1 MIRRKWFAGLLV
13 LAPPGTQR
21 FMIGSWPQLAKLA
34 SSVFFLAAV
43 DLLSAQ
49 ESPKPTPAPAQA
61 RAPVKAAPE
70 SAHTILAKHLPMQA
84 QRYYEGVWGID
95 SLTVKYT
102 ESGELIRFSYRV
114 LDAGKAAALND
125 KQSEPSLIDP
135 QAGVKLVVPQME
147 KIGQLR
153 QSSTP
158 MPGKQYWMAFSNNG
172 RRVRPGH
179 RVDVQIGSFHA
190 QGLVVE

>member
-1 MIRRKWFAGLLV
+1 MNGNDPCARRAPRLVNLATSVCLLV
-13 LAPPGTQR
+13 A
-21 FMIGSWPQLAKLA
+21 IDIA
-34 SSVFFLAAV
+34 
-43 DLLSAQ
+43 SAQ
-49 ESPKPTPAPAQA
+49 EAPKPAQA
-61 RAPVKAAPE
+61 SAQTRAAAKTVAE
-70 SAHTILAKHLPMQA
+70 STNAILARHMPMQA

-102 ESGELIRFSYRV
+102 ESGELIRFSYHV

-125 KQSEPSLIDP
+125 KHAEPALIDP
-135 QAGVKLVVPQME
+135 QAGVQLVVPQME

-153 QSSTP
+153 QSGVPVS
-158 MPGKQYWMAFSNNG
+158 GKQYWMAFSNSG

-179 RVDVQIGSFHA
+179 RVDVQIGAFHA

>member
-1 MIRRKWFAGLLV
+1 MLRLNHCIRL
-13 LAPPGTQR
+13 
-21 FMIGSWPQLAKLA
+21 LAKLA
-34 SSVFFLAAV
+34 SSVLFLAA
-43 DLLSAQ
+43 LELSSAQ
-49 ESPKPTPAPAQA
+49 EAPRPTPDPAQA
-61 RAPVKAAPE
+61 HAPVRAAPE
-70 SAHTILAKHLPMQA
+70 SAHTSLAKHLPMQA

-102 ESGELIRFSYRV
+102 ESGEMIRFSYRV
-114 LDAGKAAALND
+114 LDAEKAAALND
-125 KQSEPSLIDP
+125 KRTEPSLIDP

-172 RRVRPGH
+172 RLVRPGH
-179 RVDVQIGSFHA
+179 RVDVQIGSFRA
-190 QGLVVE
+190 EGLVVE

>member
-1 MIRRKWFAGLLV
+1 M
-13 LAPPGTQR
+13 TQR
-21 FMIGSWPQLAKLA
+21 FTVLTSPRLAKLA
-34 SSVFFLAAV
+34 SSIFFLAAL
-43 DLLSAQ
+43 DLVCAQ
-49 ESPKPTPAPAQA
+49 EAPKPAPAPA

-70 SAHTILAKHLPMQA
+70 SAHTSLARHLPLQA

-102 ESGELIRFSYRV
+102 ESGEMIRFSYRV

-125 KQSEPSLIDP
+125 KQAQPSLIDP

-158 MPGKQYWMAFSNNG
+158 MPGKQYWMAFSNSG
-172 RRVRPGH
+172 RPVKPGH

-190 QGLVVE
+190 EGLIVE

>member
-1 MIRRKWFAGLLV
+1 MNHCIRL
-13 LAPPGTQR
+13 
-21 FMIGSWPQLAKLA
+21 LAKLT
-34 SSVFFLAAV
+34 SGVLFLAA
-43 DLLSAQ
+43 LNLSVAQ
-49 ESPKPTPAPAQA
+49 EAPRPTADPAPA
-61 RAPVKAAPE
+61 RAPVRAAPE
-70 SAHTILAKHLPMQA
+70 SARTSLAKHSPMQA

-102 ESGELIRFSYRV
+102 ESGEMIRFSYRV

-125 KQSEPSLIDP
+125 KQTEPSLIDP

-172 RRVRPGH
+172 RLVRPGH

-190 QGLVVE
+190 EGLVVE

>member
-1 MIRRKWFAGLLV
+1 MNKKGLRVRIR
-13 LAPPGTQR
+13 T
-21 FMIGSWPQLAKLA
+21 WPMLAKVACSALLFGA
-34 SSVFFLAAV
+34 L
-43 DLLSAQ
+43 DNLSAQ
-49 ESPKPTPAPAQA
+49 EAPKSTPAPAQA
-61 RAPVKAAPE
+61 HAPVRAAPE
-70 SAHTILAKHLPMQA
+70 SAHTSLAKHFPMQA

-102 ESGELIRFSYRV
+102 ESGEMIRFSYRV
-114 LDAGKAAALND
+114 LDAGKAGALND
-125 KQSEPSLIDP
+125 KQAEPSLIDP

-158 MPGKQYWMAFSNNG
+158 MPGKQYWMAFSNSG

-179 RVDVQIGSFHA
+179 RVDVQIGNFHA
-190 QGLVVE
+190 EGLVVE

>member
-1 MIRRKWFAGLLV
+1 MI
-13 LAPPGTQR
+13 QR
-21 FMIGSWPQLAKLA
+21 FMIRTWPMLAKLTC
-34 SSVFFLAAV
+34 SVLLFGAL
-43 DLLSAQ
+43 DNLSAQ
-49 ESPKPTPAPAQA
+49 EAPKPTPAPAQA
-61 RAPVKAAPE
+61 HAPVRAAPE
-70 SAHTILAKHLPMQA
+70 SARTSLAKHSPMQA

-102 ESGELIRFSYRV
+102 ESGEMIRFSYRI
-114 LDAGKAAALND
+114 LDAEKAKALND
-125 KQSEPSLIDP
+125 KQTEPSLIDP

-172 RRVRPGH
+172 RLVRPGH
-179 RVDVQIGSFHA
+179 RVDVQIGSFRA
-190 QGLVVE
+190 EGLVVE